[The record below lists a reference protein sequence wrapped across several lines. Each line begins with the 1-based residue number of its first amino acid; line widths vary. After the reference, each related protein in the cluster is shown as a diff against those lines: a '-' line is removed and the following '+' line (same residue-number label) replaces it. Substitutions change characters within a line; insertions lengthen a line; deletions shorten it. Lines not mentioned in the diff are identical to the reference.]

1 MKTRYFA
8 LIYGIVFLLVGIAGF
23 IPGLVTP
30 LEADPSLAITASSGH
45 LFGLFPVNLLHNLV
59 HVAFGIG
66 GLVGYRDF
74 PSARLYARVVAIA
87 YAVLTVMGLIPGL
100 KTLFGL
106 VPLIWARRLAACIAC
121 DHRSL
126 LRVRGS
132 PGRAGDRNWQII
144 THRPD
149 TARRD
154 ADARAGT
161 GTSVEAAAGGWKV
174 SFSWGPKPKGSLGA
188 SSTAYCG

>member
-8 LIYGIVFLLVGIAGF
+8 LIYGIVSLLVGIAGF

-30 LEADPSLAITASSGH
+30 LEADPSLAITASSSH

-106 VPLIWARRLAACIAC
+106 VPLYGHDVWLHALLAIIAAYFGFVAR
-121 DHRSL
+121 
-126 LRVRGS
+126 
-132 PGRAGDRNWQII
+132 PEERATAQII

-174 SFSWGPKPKGSLGA
+174 SFSWGLKPKGSLGA